1 MWDATGLLWLSRS
14 TLVSLWFS
22 CSVLPFLLPACIP
35 FVCTIH
41 LKAAVAHPHGVDTLA
56 LTNLSWPGTVRI
68 LGDMVIWSI
77 IVLLVH
83 YFKLSERKLE
93 RKFVTCKMYHAAVG
107 TWWCLL
113 FSAELTRLTQEYSTR
128 TQLEVFCKDKT
139 SKEDQI
145 RRLWAFCKIC
155 HYLRKMYL
163 WLVMQDSTHFVVL
176 YLWKQSLYFCRCKL
190 HTLWHLRAT
199 SI

>member
-1 MWDATGLLWLSRS
+1 MLQL
-14 TLVSLWFS
+14 
-22 CSVLPFLLPACIP
+22 ACGA
-35 FVCTIH
+35 C
-41 LKAAVAHPHGVDTLA
+41 
-56 LTNLSWPGTVRI
+56 
-68 LGDMVIWSI
+68 M
-77 IVLLVH
+77 
-83 YFKLSERKLE
+83 
-93 RKFVTCKMYHAAVG
+93 
-107 TWWCLL
+107 WWCLL

-163 WLVMQDSTHFVVL
+163 WLVMQDNTHFVVL

-190 HTLWHLRAT
+190 HTQPVCKTVILSQPRCRLLRQALNSCKVCRNADSDRLLPPIIAYTRSCT
-199 SI
+199 SRLAVVSAAVAVFREW